1 MVKFIAENVTEGLH
15 MELKKFVVISDEFKE
30 FIQSGNYEV
39 LILNLMN

>member
-1 MVKFIAENVTEGLH
+1 